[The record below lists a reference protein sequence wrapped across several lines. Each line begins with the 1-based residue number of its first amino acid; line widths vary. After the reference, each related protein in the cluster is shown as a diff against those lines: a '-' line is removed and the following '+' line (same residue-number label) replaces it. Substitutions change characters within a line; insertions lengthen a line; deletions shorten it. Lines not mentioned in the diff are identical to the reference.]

1 LATVAEENPRLQA
14 LLTKIDGLAVLPHVV
29 FKVLEISGSAESPAS
44 EMERAIVVDPGFS
57 SKVLVLANSA
67 AFGLPKKVV
76 SIKEA
81 VMFLG
86 FRTVRNLA
94 MTVGTFDM
102 FVGKNDK
109 ESLRRRCWWRH
120 SVDTAVAARYIATR
134 TRATAPDEAYTCGL
148 LHLIGKTLL
157 DRSGSKEYDLVGKL
171 VSLGATER
179 QAERAVYGCDHV
191 QVSTGAA
198 LKWSLPQSLVEGL
211 RYLDPA
217 ANDAPAAKLRACTAM
232 GTILAGW
239 ARNGTEKGELPTWA
253 LDLLRIQNVEVFA
266 TETMSAVTDAQLQI
280 G

>member
-1 LATVAEENPRLQA
+1 MSTVVEENPRLQA
-14 LLTKIDGLAVLPHVV
+14 LLAKIDGLAVLPHVV
-29 FKVLEISGSAESPAS
+29 FKVLEISGNADSPAS

-76 SIKEA
+76 SIREA

-94 MTVGTFDM
+94 MTIGTFDM
-102 FVGKNDK
+102 FVGKNDR
-109 ESLRRRCWWRH
+109 ESLRRRAWWRH
-120 SVDTAVAARYIATR
+120 SVDTAVACRYIAAR
-134 TRATAPDEAYTCGL
+134 TRVIAADEAYTCGL

-157 DRSGSKEYDLVGKL
+157 DRTGAKEYDLVTKL

-191 QVSTGAA
+191 QVATGAA
-198 LKWSLPQSLVEGL
+198 LKWSLPSTLVEGL
-211 RYLDPA
+211 RYLEPSTEA
-217 ANDAPAAKLRACTAM
+217 TSEGRLRACTAL
-232 GTILAGW
+232 GSVIAVVARGASEETPLPDW
-239 ARNGTEKGELPTWA
+239 AVQ
-253 LDLLRIQNVEVFA
+253 LLGIKNIDDFRAEA
-266 TETMSAVTDAQLQI
+266 CTAVTEAQLQI